1 MRGPLGTR
9 KETPLKRGSAV
20 VLAAFLAAM
29 PLAAIYLTEANS
41 VDSCLDGGGSYD
53 YTLGTCDHKVN
64 HPYVAFAERRPT
76 LLMATPVAM
85 VAAGTL
91 TAILT
96 GTLSSRR
103 RKSR

>member
-1 MRGPLGTR
+1 
-9 KETPLKRGSAV
+9 
-20 VLAAFLAAM
+20 M
-29 PLAAIYLTEANS
+29 PLAAIYLTEANA

-64 HPYVAFAERRPT
+64 HPYVAFAERRPK
-76 LLMATPVAM
+76 LLMATPFAM

-91 TAILT
+91 TAIFI